1 MVPEL
6 GRELEAG
13 RREGQSALLDQLAGL
28 ELLLA
33 TNPLLS
39 DLQSRLAAAVT
50 RLDRSADCRAGSLFR
65 AGSRL
70 SQFGSQ
76 AAIWADL
83 YTGSVNNLAGYPLHH
98 RYRRYNGKG
107 RYLILPSRFVAAPAR
122 LPHETSAVQSEKQTK
137 PLHFFQ
143 ISHKIYSLFIY
154 FSLKPCRF

>member
-33 TNPLLS
+33 ANPLLS
-39 DLQSRLAAAVT
+39 DLQTRLAAAVT

-70 SQFGSQ
+70 SHFGSQ
-76 AAIWADL
+76 AGIWADL

-98 RYRRYNGKG
+98 RYRRYKGNG
-107 RYLILPSRFVAAPAR
+107 
-122 LPHETSAVQSEKQTK
+122 
-137 PLHFFQ
+137 
-143 ISHKIYSLFIY
+143 
-154 FSLKPCRF
+154 